1 MNRDLNKLT
10 IDNSKFRNIIY
21 TSNVMQLVLMSIKP
35 GEEIK
40 EEVHDTVDQFIRV
53 ELGECDVTVGDEV
66 HSLKQGDFIIIPKN
80 NKHRVQNTGQESLK
94 LYTIYAPREHPD
106 PMSDH
111 PKLNELN
118 TVHNDKTTRH
128 SKYIDFIKFH

>member
-1 MNRDLNKLT
+1 MNRDLSKLT

-40 EEVHDTVDQFIRV
+40 EEVHDKVDQFIRV

-94 LYTIYAPREHPD
+94 LYTIYAPSEH
-106 PMSDH
+106 
-111 PKLNELN
+111 KELNERN
-118 TVHNDKTTRH
+118 TAGNDKTTQCY
-128 SKYIDFIKFH
+128 KYIDFIKFH

>member
-1 MNRDLNKLT
+1 MNRNLNKLT

-40 EEVHDTVDQFIRV
+40 EELHDKVDQFIRV

-66 HSLKQGDFIIIPKN
+66 HSLKQGDYIIIPKG

-94 LYTIYAPREHPD
+94 LYTIYAPAEHTD
-106 PMSDH
+106 
-111 PKLNELN
+111 LNEQN
-118 TVHNDKTTRH
+118 TVGNNKTTRC

>member
-1 MNRDLNKLT
+1 MNRDLSKLT

-21 TSNVMQLVLMSIKP
+21 TSSVMQLVLMSIKP

-40 EEVHDTVDQFIRV
+40 EEVHNKVDQFIRV
-53 ELGECDVTVGDEV
+53 ELGECTVTVGDEV

-94 LYTIYAPREHPD
+94 LYTIYAPSEHTG
-106 PMSDH
+106 
-111 PKLNELN
+111 LNELN
-118 TVHNDKTTRH
+118 TVGNGKTTQG